1 MKIKDGLLTL
11 AIAAAL
17 GSAGAYAQGPTTR
30 GVTPGDT
37 SIPDPTEEGR
47 RAGTNVSPSIS
58 PSDSSSAS
66 ASTTESS
73 ESQMEHRTDS
83 SAATSAD
90 ERARRGE
97 SSSIDSFSSSDSSS
111 SMSHRQAQT
120 DVPPPVDSETVRHI
134 QQALSD
140 QGHKVSVD
148 GIWGDKTH
156 DALRAFQ
163 NEQHLDA
170 TGQLDGKTFAA
181 LGLVEG
187 SQQTASASRQS
198 SSDRSQSS
206 SDSSQSGSDS
216 SQSAA
221 TTQRQQNTAQQQA
234 AIESDSSQSSPG
246 SNQ

>member
-58 PSDSSSAS
+58 PNDSASDSSSAS

-73 ESQMEHRTDS
+73 ESQMEHRADS

-120 DVPPPVDSETVRHI
+120 DVPPPIDSETVRHI

-170 TGQLDGKTFAA
+170 TGQLDGETFAA

-187 SQQTASASRQS
+187 SQQTASAS
-198 SSDRSQSS
+198 SQSS

-221 TTQRQQNTAQQQA
+221 TTQRQQDTAQQQA

>member
-170 TGQLDGKTFAA
+170 TGQLDGETFAA

-198 SSDRSQSS
+198 SS

-221 TTQRQQNTAQQQA
+221 TTQRQQDTAQQQA

>member
-170 TGQLDGKTFAA
+170 TGQLDGETFAA

-198 SSDRSQSS
+198 SS